1 MHKSRLPK
9 VCFVSTL
16 AWPLRVYL
24 SPHLRRISSETEL
37 TLVADKVSEL
47 NKHNLPSDIYLKNIK
62 ISRKINLLEDLISLF
77 LLFQFFKNKKFRC
90 VHSIM
95 PKAGLLSMLAAWLAG
110 VPIRVHTFTGQVW
123 ATRHGASRFLLLF
136 LDYLT
141 ASLATHVLADSPS
154 QRQFLIQHGVVKANK
169 IVVLGFGSICVVDLN
184 RFQPYF
190 NDRKQVRSD
199 LGINESDLVLIFVG
213 RLNPEKGVNDLILAF
228 RALSVEFPNLKL
240 LIVGPDEFGYDLQLA
255 NLDANI
261 RNKICKIQFTDVP
274 EKYMNA
280 ADIICLPSYREGF
293 GSVLIEAAA
302 VGLPAVAS
310 RIYGITDAV
319 IDGVTGLLHEPGNNL
334 SLTQAL
340 AKIIQDDFFRLYLS
354 QEARARAISKFSE
367 DSISFK
373 FESFYRRIGVI

>member
-154 QRQFLIQHGVVKANK
+154 QRQFLIQHGVV
-169 IVVLGFGSICVVDLN
+169 
-184 RFQPYF
+184 
-190 NDRKQVRSD
+190 
-199 LGINESDLVLIFVG
+199 
-213 RLNPEKGVNDLILAF
+213 
-228 RALSVEFPNLKL
+228 
-240 LIVGPDEFGYDLQLA
+240 
-255 NLDANI
+255 
-261 RNKICKIQFTDVP
+261 
-274 EKYMNA
+274 
-280 ADIICLPSYREGF
+280 
-293 GSVLIEAAA
+293 
-302 VGLPAVAS
+302 
-310 RIYGITDAV
+310 
-319 IDGVTGLLHEPGNNL
+319 
-334 SLTQAL
+334 
-340 AKIIQDDFFRLYLS
+340 
-354 QEARARAISKFSE
+354 
-367 DSISFK
+367 
-373 FESFYRRIGVI
+373 